1 MPPLTAAKE
10 ASVITRIPVARRTE
24 ILNRISANAN
34 APGGSK
40 EQRSGVALVGGR
52 AQQAGLQRL
61 AGTMGIYCI
70 ETDKTASLAYN
81 VGGAVPA
88 SITVESGT
96 PASTSVATN
105 ELDPVTWA
113 APGTYNLTVQ
123 VGNYLAGNAK
133 IGVT

>member
-1 MPPLTAAKE
+1 MPPLTAQKE
-10 ASVITRIPVARRTE
+10 ASLITRLPANLRTAA
-24 ILNRISANAN
+24 LNRFSANAN

-96 PASTSVATN
+96 PASTVIAAN

-113 APGTYNLTVQ
+113 APGSFNLTVQ
-123 VGNYLAGNAK
+123 VSNTLAGNAK